1 MGKLRDFGNKLKD
14 SLGKLRR
21 EKKPEVIPEETIF
34 APKLSDECFSLL
46 SSLFDELGPRPAASD
61 ASRNAARRIASQFE
75 KFTDDV
81 TVTTGKIIPDI
92 TKWHLVSLAVF
103 SSVVFL
109 FSFIGLPYIALP
121 IAILFIIAISRDLA
135 KKSNPLRRFFPSA
148 VATNVHAVIEPE
160 EEVYRTI
167 IFSAHHDTAS
177 ISGIDDAKMK
187 AVFSMNTA
195 LLGFLALSIVSLLSF
210 IEEIFEGR
218 LFRANIPD
226 ALIVILLF
234 ISFLASLAA
243 VYIIS
248 MSGKEYTGGAGDNL
262 SGVAIVT
269 TLGLYFSREKKV
281 GRGMK
286 NTRLVF
292 VSFDGEECEAQG
304 SNIWYS
310 DNSHLLVNAE
320 NINFDGIFSEDDLVF
335 LSSDGN
341 GLVSLSQKLAAEL
354 SAIASSMG
362 YKIGLG
368 RLGLFG
374 GETDAVSAAI
384 RGIAATTLT
393 GMPPGV
399 DTPSHSTDD
408 TPDKVSPE
416 ALSRCLQ
423 LAIRFAMKRDERDSV
438 ERKTE
443 LLLDGN
449 RKYKLSRQ

>member
-210 IEEIFEGR
+210 IAEIFEGR

-234 ISFLASLAA
+234 LSFLASLAA

-286 NTRLVF
+286 NTRPLQPQEELAIPADKIQETSIIDIPLKDIDGQVRHLTDLKGKVVLIDF
-292 VSFDGEECEAQG
+292 TAYAAPTSGVRNLALRELYDKYAPQGFEIYQISFDTDEHFWKTA
-304 SNIWYS
+304 S
-310 DNSHLLVNAE
+310 DNLPWICVRDPQGPYSSYISLYGLTQLPGSFLVNRS
-320 NINFDGIFSEDDLVF
+320 N
-335 LSSDGN
+335 
-341 GLVSLSQKLAAEL
+341 EL
-354 SAIASSMG
+354 SV
-362 YKIGLG
+362 
-368 RLGLFG
+368 R
-374 GETDAVSAAI
+374 
-384 RGIAATTLT
+384 
-393 GMPPGV
+393 
-399 DTPSHSTDD
+399 
-408 TPDKVSPE
+408 
-416 ALSRCLQ
+416 
-423 LAIRFAMKRDERDSV
+423 
-438 ERKTE
+438 
-443 LLLDGN
+443 LDGN
-449 RKYKLSRQ
+449 ADLEAEIKKLL